1 MTLILDFFRTMWLM
15 PKPWVAW
22 IGLLIVVNVVV
33 PIFFLPRPEAWATL
47 TAISISF
54 LTMLAIFKTL
64 GFVRLLGLGHLIAW
78 PPLLLW
84 LWPRL
89 EGVPPAT
96 ALSQWLLAL
105 AAINLVSLVID
116 AIDLVRYLRG
126 ERAPM
131 HALPAKG

>member
-33 PIFFLPRPEAWATL
+33 PLFFLPRPEAWATL
-47 TAISISF
+47 AAISISF

-64 GFVRLLGLGHLIAW
+64 GFVRLLGLGHLVAW

-89 EGVPPAT
+89 EGVAPAT

-105 AAINLVSLVID
+105 VAINLVSLVID

-131 HALPAKG
+131 YALPAKG